1 MTGKNPNGLT
11 ANLTANGMDSGG
23 FQAIGWMP
31 GSNFRHEAVVY
42 PVMPEELRSVLVGCG
57 DAEAE
62 QFQAF
67 LEASG
72 IQCALRPGTAI
83 KRPFGLTVRGLG
95 RVEVL
100 VVEADEERA
109 RELLALAEAG
119 ELRLDED
126 GDEE

>member
-1 MTGKNPNGLT
+1 MGWIRVDFRPW
-11 ANLTANGMDSGG
+11 GG
-23 FQAIGWMP
+23 CP
-31 GSNFRHEAVVY
+31 GATSDTKQVVY
-42 PVMPEELRSVLVGCG
+42 PVMPEELRSVFVASGE
-57 DAEAE
+57 AEA
-62 QFQAF
+62 QQIQAF
-67 LEASG
+67 LVASG
-72 IQCALRPGTAI
+72 IQCALRRGTAI

-126 GDEE
+126 GEEE

>member
-1 MTGKNPNGLT
+1 MGWILVDFRPL
-11 ANLTANGMDSGG
+11 GG
-23 FQAIGWMP
+23 CQGAT
-31 GSNFRHEAVVY
+31 SDTKAVVY
-42 PVMPEELRSVLVGCG
+42 PVMPEELRSVFVASGE
-57 DAEAE
+57 AEA
-62 QFQAF
+62 QQIQAF

-119 ELRLDED
+119 KLRLDED
-126 GDEE
+126 GEEE

>member
-1 MTGKNPNGLT
+1 MT
-11 ANLTANGMDSGG
+11 ANPTANGMDSGG

-42 PVMPEELRSVLVGCG
+42 PVMTDDLRSVFVASGE
-57 DAEAE
+57 AEA
-62 QFQAF
+62 QQIQAF

-83 KRPFGLTVRGLG
+83 NRPFGVTVRGLG

-100 VVEADEERA
+100 VVEADEEQA

-126 GDEE
+126 GEEE

>member
-1 MTGKNPNGLT
+1 MRVDFKPL
-11 ANLTANGMDSGG
+11 GG
-23 FQAIGWMP
+23 MP
-31 GSNFRHEAVVY
+31 GSNSRPEAVVY
-42 PVMPEELRSVLVGCG
+42 PVMPDDLRSVFVASGE
-57 DAEAE
+57 AEA
-62 QFQAF
+62 QQIQAF

-83 KRPFGLTVRGLG
+83 KRPFGVTVRGLG

-126 GDEE
+126 GEEE